1 MSNIYLELKNIS
13 KVYKNFS
20 MRNVNVCFE
29 GGKCYYLK
37 GKNGSGK
44 TTLLNLIANFIF
56 PDTGYI
62 LYWGKKLKGNEKWI
76 KNRMAFIPNYVALP
90 THITPQFLGT
100 MYKEMYERFDMDTF
114 MNHMNRFH
122 VNNMNQK
129 LEEMSDGMKKKVLIA
144 LELSYFP
151 EIVIADE
158 LCNNLDEEA
167 IQYCF
172 EQLNNLCKKKNSLV
186 IISSHEAQEILGG
199 ISEIFTIE
207 NGIIREGKK

>member
-1 MSNIYLELKNIS
+1 MSNVYLELKNIS

-20 MRNVNVCFE
+20 IRNVNVSFE
-29 GGKCYYLK
+29 GGKCYELK

-44 TTLLNLIANFIF
+44 TTLLNMITNFIF

-90 THITPQFLGT
+90 THTTPRFLGT
-100 MYKEMYERFDMDTF
+100 MYKEIYKRFDMEIF
-114 MNHMNRFH
+114 KNHMNKFH
-122 VNNMNQK
+122 INNMDQK

-158 LCNNLDEEA
+158 LCNNLDNEA
-167 IQYCF
+167 IKYCF
-172 EQLNNLCKKKNSLV
+172 EQFKNLCKEKNGLV
-186 IISSHEAQEILGG
+186 IVSSHENQEILGG
-199 ISEIFTIE
+199 TSETLTIE
-207 NGIIREGKK
+207 NGIIKDG